1 MVYPRAGGGLHFER
15 RHAINTFIN
24 TLIFGKM
31 LPACAKEYLTAAKY
45 YCEVEVKVRDQITA
59 VDAIFPPV
67 FCSDIISKQYRFAD
81 VKPNIVDRI
90 YYICSNC
97 DISFAKMS

>member
-1 MVYPRAGGGLHFER
+1 
-15 RHAINTFIN
+15 
-24 TLIFGKM
+24 M

-67 FCSDIISKQYRFAD
+67 FCSDIISKQYRFAN

-97 DISFAKMS
+97 VVRRLQACYMYLSIRLHHAFLFKYSDNKNLRTCKYP